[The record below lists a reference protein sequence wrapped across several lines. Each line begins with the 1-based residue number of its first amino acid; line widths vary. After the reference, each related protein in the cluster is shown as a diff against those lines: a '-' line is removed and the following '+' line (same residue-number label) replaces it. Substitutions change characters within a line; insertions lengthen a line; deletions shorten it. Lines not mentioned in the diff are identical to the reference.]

1 MEKNI
6 WKNVINLLYL
16 KRLDL
21 LNNIVKNLLFC
32 IIYITK
38 KNSKKLSLASNLN
51 LGQNNKFC

>member
-6 WKNVINLLYL
+6 WKNIINLLYL

-21 LNNIVKNLLFC
+21 LDSIVKNLLFC

-38 KNSKKLSLASNLN
+38 KKLKKIKLS
-51 LGQNNKFC
+51 K